1 MDCHLAH
8 PSKVYIIAEIGI
20 NHNGNIETAKNL
32 IDVATNSGAHA
43 VKFQKRVV
51 SESFTE
57 AKLNEP
63 YTSPNSWGETY
74 GAHKRYLEF
83 SEDEFRE
90 LRDYAKGRIEFGCT
104 AWDQASFD
112 FLSTLDLDFYKIS
125 SGDLTNFPLIEYIAS
140 RLENKPLVMSTG
152 MSDLQTV
159 IRSVT
164 LVSRYTRKIAILS
177 CCSTYPSPYED
188 INLNTIETLMCTFPN
203 YNIGYSGHEIGYIPS
218 LVAVGKNVTIIER
231 HITLDRNSKGSD
243 HSASLEPNELKELCD
258 YVKIAYISLGSYRK
272 RIRPSEKKYQAKLCK
287 SLCST
292 RDLKEGERITEDMI
306 TVKHP
311 ATGISPMRYKEILGL
326 RLLRNVPK
334 DTILTDWD
342 LTLSPI

>member
-1 MDCHLAH
+1 MDSHLKH
-8 PSKVYIIAEIGI
+8 PFGVYIVAEIGI
-20 NHNGNIETAKNL
+20 NHNGDIGIAKRL
-32 IDVATNSGAHA
+32 IDVAIDSGAHA

-51 SESFTE
+51 SESFIE

-63 YTSPNSWGETY
+63 YLSPNSWGETY
-74 GAHKRYLEF
+74 GAHKRHLEF

-90 LRDYAKGRIEFGCT
+90 LRNYARDRIEFGCT
-104 AWDQASFD
+104 AWDSASLD

-140 RLENKPLVMSTG
+140 RLEGKPLVMSTG
-152 MSDLQTV
+152 MSNLQTV
-159 IRSVT
+159 IRAVT
-164 LVSRYTRKIAILS
+164 LASRYTRKLAILS

-203 YNIGYSGHEIGYIPS
+203 YSIGYSGHEIGYIPS

-231 HITLDRNSKGSD
+231 HITLDRTFKGSD
-243 HSASLEPNELKELCD
+243 HSGSLEPAELKKFCES
-258 YVKIAYISLGSYRK
+258 VKIAYTSLGSYRK
-272 RIRPSEKKYQAKLCK
+272 RIRPSEEKYREKLCK
-287 SLCST
+287 SICST
-292 RDLKEGERITEDMI
+292 RDLKEGERLTEDMI

-311 ATGISPMRYKEILGL
+311 GTGISPMRYKEILGL

-334 DTILTDWD
+334 DTILKEGD
-342 LTLSPI
+342 LTISPI